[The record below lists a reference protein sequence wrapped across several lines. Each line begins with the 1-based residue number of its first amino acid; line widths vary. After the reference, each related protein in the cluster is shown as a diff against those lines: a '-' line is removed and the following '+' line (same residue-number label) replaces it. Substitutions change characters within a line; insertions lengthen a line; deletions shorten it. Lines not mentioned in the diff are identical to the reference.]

1 MSLIINI
8 IMGLLVGFLIN
19 YLADVL
25 PSTHNIIQPTCEECH
40 QPFPIKDYFFSMK
53 CPHCSHRKSLR
64 SIIVL
69 VSMVVVC
76 ILLHYFPFHN
86 LGFWA
91 TLPILTYL
99 GLVAVIDIE
108 HHLVLGE
115 TTLFGIV
122 LFLIYGVVLHGWT
135 QTLIGA
141 LAGFLIMLVFY
152 FLGMA
157 FSKIVGKLRHRE
169 ISEVAFG
176 FGDVTTSGILGLFA
190 GWPVIIGSI
199 ILGFI
204 TFTVYSVIFLSIL
217 ILTKKYKAFA
227 NALPFTPFLILGMII
242 LYYL

>member
-1 MSLIINI
+1 
-8 IMGLLVGFLIN
+8 
-19 YLADVL
+19 
-25 PSTHNIIQPTCEECH
+25 
-40 QPFPIKDYFFSMK
+40 MK

-135 QTLIGA
+135 STLVGA

-199 ILGFI
+199 ILGFVA
-204 TFTVYSVIFLSIL
+204 FTVYSVIFLSIL

-242 LYYL
+242 IYYL

>member
-8 IMGLLVGFLIN
+8 IMGLLVGFLID

-40 QPFPIKDYFFSMK
+40 QPFPIKDYFFSQK

-122 LFLIYGVVLHGWT
+122 LFLIYGVVLQGWT

-152 FLGMA
+152 FLGVA

-242 LYYL
+242 IYYL